1 MVPRIVT
8 SFGCALLAA
17 GIVVPERFAEG
28 VITTAAPEFA
38 ITFTPD
44 GRTAYFNRAST
55 DRRTLSI
62 MVSRL
67 AGADWQQPLLA
78 GFSGKHRD
86 VDPFVTPDGNR
97 LYFSSDRPTSP
108 SDNEPDFNTWY
119 MDAKDGDWSEPR
131 TFGEPLNSRGTDVF
145 VSATRAGALYF
156 SSNRDGTTR
165 TYRATAAEDGWSVT
179 RPASTSTMGK
189 APGIRS

>member
-131 TFGEPLNSRGTDVF
+131 TFGEPLNSRAPTSSSRQRAPERSTSVRIETGRR
-145 VSATRAGALYF
+145 APIAQRRPKMAGA
-156 SSNRDGTTR
+156 
-165 TYRATAAEDGWSVT
+165 
-179 RPASTSTMGK
+179 
-189 APGIRS
+189 